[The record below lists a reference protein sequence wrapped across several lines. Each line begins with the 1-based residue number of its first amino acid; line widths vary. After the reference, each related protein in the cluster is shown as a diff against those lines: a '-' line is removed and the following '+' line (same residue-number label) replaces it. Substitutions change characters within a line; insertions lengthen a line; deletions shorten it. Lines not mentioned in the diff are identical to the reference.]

1 MRASAAL
8 EVFPFLQHC
17 FTVDFVV
24 PVIQVCVSCVCSV
37 LGFLIQSLSLSVC
50 KQDLETG
57 VGIPR
62 KRASVLFV
70 IRNLK
75 SVKCS

>member
-62 KRASVLFV
+62 KRD
-70 IRNLK
+70 RK
-75 SVKCS
+75 SVV